1 LLAAALSLSA
11 GCGAPNDAPRAAAV
25 HDDDCASEAEALGTP
40 EARAA
45 AARPVTWHSEAYARV
60 RKPIPV
66 KILGIN
72 DFHGQITATRKVAG
86 HPVGGAAVLAS
97 YLEAAEAGIEDRTL
111 IVHAGD
117 HVGASPPESALLQD
131 EPAIDF
137 LNALTNEACLRAF
150 KLDPFCNVVGTLGNH
165 ELDQGRAELQRK
177 LDGGNYAAG
186 PFLDDPWLGAKYPMI
201 SSNVVDAAKGT
212 PILPPFLVKIVNGVP
227 IGFIGAV
234 LKDTPSIVTPSGV
247 AGLKFLDEAETA
259 NHYARILR
267 SWGVRSIVLLV
278 HQGGFQT
285 TYAGETDAGAAG
297 VSGSI
302 VDIVSKLDDDFD
314 LVVSGHTHA
323 FTNALVKNAKGRPV
337 LVTQAFSYST
347 AYADIDL
354 EIDPATLDVV
364 GAQAKVVTTYG
375 DAGPGLT
382 PDPAIADLVKR
393 ATDRVAPIAG
403 RVIGT
408 AAADIPR
415 SANAAG
421 ESALGDLI
429 ADAQRASLATDVAFM
444 NPGGIRT
451 DVNAGQVTWGQ
462 LFSVQPF
469 GNVMTKMTM
478 TGQQIVDVLN
488 QEWSADPNGRILQV
502 SGLAFTWDSTRAAN
516 ARVVSVTV
524 GGAPIDPA
532 KTYSVT
538 VNNFLSTGGDGF
550 TGFTKGTIVSGG
562 PSDLDALVAYVG
574 GLPQPFAAPA
584 GGRITRVP

>member
-1 LLAAALSLSA
+1 MTA
-11 GCGAPNDAPRAAAV
+11 
-25 HDDDCASEAEALGTP
+25 HEDCESEAEALATP
-40 EARAA
+40 EAREA
-45 AARPVTWHSEAYARV
+45 AARPVAWHHESYARV

-86 HPVGGAAVLAS
+86 RPVGGAAVLAS
-97 YLEAAEAGIEDRTL
+97 YLEAAESGIEDRTL

-117 HVGASPPESALLQD
+117 HVGASPPESALLED

-137 LNALTNEACLRAF
+137 LNALTNGACFHHF
-150 KLDPFCNVVGTLGNH
+150 KLDPFCNVVGTMGNH
-165 ELDQGRAELQRK
+165 ELDQGKAELLRK
-177 LDGGNYAAG
+177 LDGGNHPSG
-186 PFLDDPWLGAKYPMI
+186 PFLDDPWLGAKYPTI
-201 SSNVVDAAKGT
+201 SANVVDAERGT

-234 LKDTPSIVTPSGV
+234 LKDAPTIILPSGV

-259 NHYARILR
+259 NAYARVLR
-267 SWGVRSIVLLV
+267 SWGVKTIVLLV

-285 TYAGETDAGAAG
+285 TYAGETDGGAAT

-323 FTNALVKNAKGRPV
+323 FTNALVKNAAGRPV

-364 GAQAKVVTTYG
+364 GAQAQIVTTYG

-382 PDPAIADLVKR
+382 PDSAIADLVKR
-393 ATDRVAPIAG
+393 ATDRVAPITQ
-403 RVIGT
+403 RLVGT
-408 AAADIPR
+408 AQTDITR
-415 SANAAG
+415 SASPAG
-421 ESALGDLI
+421 ESPLGDLI
-429 ADAQRASLATDVAFM
+429 ADAQRAALGTDVAFM

-451 DVNAGQVTWGQ
+451 DVFAGTVTWGQ

-469 GNVMTKMTM
+469 GNTLTKMSL

-502 SGLAFTWDSTRAAN
+502 SGIAFTWDSTRAAN
-516 ARVVSVTV
+516 DRVVAVSV
-524 GGAPIDPA
+524 GGAPIDKA

-562 PSDLDALVAYVG
+562 PSDIDALVTYVG
-574 GLPQPFAAPA
+574 GLAQPFAAPA
-584 GGRITRVP
+584 AGRITRQP